1 MTPQSSAE
9 GGAPAG
15 RLRPLRVLVTA
26 SGAPGAA
33 RLIHSLQQNGEREL
47 RVIGTDMSDRRGGR
61 VLCDSFHVV
70 PPGSSDEYADT
81 LVELAEREQVD
92 VVFPLSSFEVAAVS
106 EAVDRFPVPVLV
118 ASPEAIAA
126 CNDKSR
132 TMELCARLGVPM
144 PQSIRV
150 TTPAEFRAAAEQ
162 LGYPEVDVCTKPTG
176 TKGSRG
182 FLVLSANTNR
192 RWHVLDARP
201 GPMPLT
207 VDEAL
212 EAIGEE
218 DFPTLLVMEYVKG
231 EEHTVD
237 AICRGGR
244 FLLGHA
250 KTREAVRAG
259 LAMFFATC
267 DRPDLVD
274 ASRAMCAE
282 LGVDWFVNVQ
292 FLGGRLLEI
301 NPRISTIVYQE
312 DMGMP
317 YLAVKLALG
326 ELDEEGLA
334 AYNSRVRPTRRAIR
348 YYDQVEYD
356 DPA

>member
-1 MTPQSSAE
+1 
-9 GGAPAG
+9 
-15 RLRPLRVLVTA
+15 
-26 SGAPGAA
+26 
-33 RLIHSLQQNGEREL
+33 
-47 RVIGTDMSDRRGGR
+47 
-61 VLCDSFHVV
+61 VV
-70 PPGSSDEYADT
+70 PPGSSDEYADH
-81 LVELAEREQVD
+81 LVDLARREAVD
-92 VVFPLSSFEVAAVS
+92 VVFPLSSFEVGAVA
-106 EAVDRFPVPVLV
+106 EAVDRFDVPVLV
-118 ASPEAIAA
+118 ASPAAIAA

-144 PQSIRV
+144 PASITVR
-150 TTPAEFRAAAEQ
+150 TPREFRAAAER
-162 LGYPEVDVCTKPTG
+162 LGYPELDVCTKPTG

-182 FLVLSANTNR
+182 FLVLSARPNR
-192 RWHVLDARP
+192 RWHVLEARP

-212 EAIGEE
+212 EAFGGD
-218 DFPTLLVMEYVKG
+218 DFPTLLVMEYVQG

-244 FLLGHA
+244 MVLGHA

-267 DRPDLVD
+267 NRPDLVE
-274 ASRAMCAE
+274 ASRSILAE
-282 LGVDWFVNVQ
+282 LDVDWFVNVQ

-312 DMGMP
+312 DMSMP
-317 YLAVKLALG
+317 YLAVKHALG
-326 ELDEEGLA
+326 EIDERELA
-334 AYNSRVRPTRRAIR
+334 RYGSRVRPTRRAIR

-356 DPA
+356 DAG